1 MINKK
6 TALCCMLGAG
16 MVFFTSSKKE
26 NRSNTYYDE
35 LCALAEQTLVG
46 GGKLE
51 ADSLRGKMLIL
62 NFWASYDP
70 ASRIN
75 SFELSRIRD
84 QYSGQTFD
92 GGDGL
97 SVVSI
102 SLDVFRS
109 PLVKAIE
116 ADGVQDFYH
125 VCDFKGEESPLAK
138 NFDVNRPVNLLVSSN
153 GQIVAR
159 DFGTSTLNE
168 TLAMLTK

>member
-1 MINKK
+1 
-6 TALCCMLGAG
+6 

-35 LCALAEQTLVG
+35 LSALSEQELVG

-51 ADSLRGKMLIL
+51 ADSLSGKMLIL

-75 SFELSRIRD
+75 SYELARIRD
-84 QYSGQTFD
+84 QYSDKTFD

-116 ADGVQDFYH
+116 ADGVQGFYH
-125 VCDFKGEESPLAK
+125 ICDYKGVESPLAK
-138 NFDVNRPVNLLVSSN
+138 DFDVNRPVNLLVSAN

-159 DFGTSTLNE
+159 DFGTSTLDE

>member
-1 MINKK
+1 MVNKK
-6 TALCCMLGAG
+6 TVLCCLLGAG

-26 NRSNTYYDE
+26 NRLNTYFDE
-35 LCALAEQTLVG
+35 LNDLTEQELVG

-51 ADSLRGKMLIL
+51 ADSLKGKMLIL

-75 SFELSRIRD
+75 SYELSRIRD
-84 QYSGQTFD
+84 QYSGSSFD

-97 SVVSI
+97 GIVSI
-102 SLDVFRS
+102 SLDVFHS
-109 PLVKAIE
+109 PLAKAIE

-125 VCDFKGEESPLAK
+125 ICDYKGAQSPLAQS
-138 NFDVNRPVNLLVSSN
+138 FDVNRPVNLLVSSD

-168 TLAMLTK
+168 ILAMLTK